1 MVVVASIFGVF
12 VQIADHGF
20 YVVHGNSWLLWSQN
34 KYEKKLKQNQIK
46 YQQKPFVYFGLAVV
60 CFLVLS
66 KKRLF
71 RFIECI

>member
-34 KYEKKLKQNQIK
+34 IYKKITETKPNQVPTKTI
-46 YQQKPFVYFGLAVV
+46 
-60 CFLVLS
+60 
-66 KKRLF
+66 
-71 RFIECI
+71 